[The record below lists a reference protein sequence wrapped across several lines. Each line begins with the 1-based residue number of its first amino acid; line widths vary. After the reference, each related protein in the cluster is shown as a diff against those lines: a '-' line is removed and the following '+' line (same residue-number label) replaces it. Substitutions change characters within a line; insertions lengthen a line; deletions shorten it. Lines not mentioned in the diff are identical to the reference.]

1 MASEPIEQSIN
12 LQVGDII
19 EFVAPTDSKINAKT
33 FLIKYLDKEK
43 LNIIGQDGVEVIINI
58 NEDGSLRNESI
69 ESIAILSRADS
80 PSYARQNGLVANQW
94 IDLHFGGEL
103 PVIMTGLITNLD
115 EDQIEIKLV
124 DDETIYIDFAYK
136 GIPEDLPLEQIVKR
150 EPPTADK
157 PADLLSPIPEKS
169 TPTSPEDE
177 VDADTPQELEIDEQ
191 DGTAVSPLPEPEF
204 RERVKNVLIAADQ
217 IQFGEK
223 LGAIAM
229 MVEVPEEE
237 KRYGIEKQTTD
248 LLNEMLSDIP
258 NAERTQ
264 TVLNNI
270 HRMIERFKQ
279 LRMQFSKFDAN
290 GNAQMPDIQG
300 ADFKPLVHSLEL
312 LNQKLYWILPV
323 VRNTKK
329 LYDVDED
336 VASEYNDVD
345 AETLSAVRSAETE
358 VIQAFKEGQIPDG
371 QNGYDYLIKQI
382 GKYWTPFGPPD
393 SDTGNI
399 TTKHVETNI
408 SAIVDNLYDF
418 YSSVAKNDNIKRK
431 RFLIQEY
438 NLGMNTLETQ
448 RIAGGGEVVKIKN
461 VTRPDVMSIKSF
473 ITLPAAAVRFS
484 HVNLPAT
491 NIMMKCN
498 LSQNYL
504 SYWRML
510 NKLTSVTTKPVDKE
524 PLEFDQDKYLEDIR
538 EYLPNESSDIDYKTY
553 LENMIPKTRVLF
565 NLVKKH
571 INGTL
576 SMNAVLSYMEPFLVY
591 QRDISFMQY
600 QEITEFISEKITD
613 WKKNYV
619 TKKRDYE
626 QLTRTASVKT
636 LPLMLQLLRQSPE
649 ANVEVNEGYRLDKVP
664 LEKYSD
670 GELINLMNSIDCS
683 RYFND
688 VVAMLSSDLML
699 PDGATKLLEQENLT
713 IHKAESQAEKPNSKS
728 CATRVL
734 SKKYLSID
742 ELTDDNGKQIKYDK
756 QYDKTYYD
764 VIEDHIAELD
774 AIPEQGS
781 KIAHLQRKITESTG
795 MSSDDAKREA
805 EAMIL
810 GYRPV
815 KEGDYAIVVIS
826 DEEVF
831 YYKRRDNTWVRD
843 ESIPTSTMADSNDL
857 FCNLDEKCIS
867 VNDDC
872 VALPAAAI
880 EIQKTAIKEM
890 VNEFSEQLKEGSKAI
905 DKRIMEKASNASSR
919 LTPLI
924 SLLTSEFLKND
935 TIKFELGASAK
946 EVVLEKS
953 PYADVLSL
961 ILSQSDFV
969 KRQNDI
975 TRFVAYYTRPANP
988 DEDQWWLYCIASNV
1002 KLLPTFISKLA
1013 DVYVNDGNY
1022 FLELQRIA
1030 AQQGEE
1036 GGDGE
1041 AIVDKYSGWIITRI
1055 DFSTDEGFTEEG
1067 FVMRSREV
1075 MEADLGRAIAQA
1087 PNEKVEEFGDPEA
1100 EKIARVMRA
1109 ISRYMGLNTN
1119 TLEEFVVSQT
1129 AKLLAK
1135 SMPARADYEAA
1146 IRAAEAKGKKKK
1158 LDPYDIAYDQTLIL
1172 LTMSFLLIAIQ
1183 TSIPGLR
1190 TRKTYPGCVK
1200 SFSGYPVFGNGDD
1213 SGIDYM
1219 ACVADG
1225 IKSSIEPWN
1234 SIKKLSQKKIVS
1246 KMKAFIDKFI
1256 MPTDVIQERIVAKN
1270 EYDAVNQEEYIPAEH
1285 DITNWIN
1292 FLPPLKPVN
1301 ATVLPPTKEF
1311 QDQFLTDIKRGT
1323 KGQFEK
1329 INALRSK
1336 IIYLALSIETAVQKV
1351 VTKNIADHQA
1361 ILSNAAKVPFLEN
1374 ACCNESNDETFK
1386 YFADREGSI
1395 VMDNNIV
1402 KDLRAVLDD
1411 VGAMSTASIL
1421 FDPTDTRIE
1430 FPSLPPEFDEETIY
1444 RAFIVYCKYNS
1455 DIPVSEE
1462 LRAICMDKPDDF
1474 NISDSIK
1481 DKIKKLKRDG
1491 RNFDNETLAR
1501 LMSVINKKNMV
1512 NLNLRTLVLSN
1523 IQRLRDRLS
1532 AVNDTEAGVLPPQF
1546 ISGMLNVIDRF
1557 GVGDLPA
1564 DRDTDEVR
1572 SMKNYLQ
1579 TINDQMQTVI
1589 SDFVRRNT
1597 NDKIHTKFIECLMS
1611 ITEFRPDPTNSD
1623 STVFQMADYA
1633 KSVSWLIARVFP
1645 NIIINEVAYSNV
1657 KVPACWNLS
1666 EQHQQDIRA
1675 QARDHY
1681 APLSKFYGDAQIKS
1695 LLQVFQFEGRQLWA
1709 ISDDTMYIAPVNT
1722 PEGMVQSVFDDK
1734 MVKYLFKFYILNA
1747 LINMMELVEREEFYD
1762 EKLERPS
1769 NPLLREVDVV
1779 LGQEGRAPMLEIM
1792 SGEKKQMSE
1801 KVAGVMAAFMAVVC
1815 QDKNTIN
1822 LNYDDLMEK
1831 VTRSKE
1837 KEKDQIVEFLT
1848 ELTDEEREIEN
1859 MFKNH
1864 RIGRWSVGMQKGF
1877 RVYEGDTYDNER
1889 KQIEERTIREAR
1901 LNKID
1906 GVTRGLMD
1914 VFELDAIVEE
1924 NEAQMIEDQELEI
1937 EYNGEDNNIGDADY
1951 GDEM

>member
-345 AETLSAVRSAETE
+345 AETLAAVRSAETE

-473 ITLPAAAVRFS
+473 ITLPEAAVRFS

-1087 PNEKVEEFGDPEA
+1087 PDEKVEEFGDPEA

-1329 INALRSK
+1329 N
-1336 IIYLALSIETAVQKV
+1336 
-1351 VTKNIADHQA
+1351 
-1361 ILSNAAKVPFLEN
+1361 
-1374 ACCNESNDETFK
+1374 
-1386 YFADREGSI
+1386 
-1395 VMDNNIV
+1395 
-1402 KDLRAVLDD
+1402 
-1411 VGAMSTASIL
+1411 
-1421 FDPTDTRIE
+1421 
-1430 FPSLPPEFDEETIY
+1430 
-1444 RAFIVYCKYNS
+1444 
-1455 DIPVSEE
+1455 
-1462 LRAICMDKPDDF
+1462 
-1474 NISDSIK
+1474 
-1481 DKIKKLKRDG
+1481 
-1491 RNFDNETLAR
+1491 
-1501 LMSVINKKNMV
+1501 
-1512 NLNLRTLVLSN
+1512 
-1523 IQRLRDRLS
+1523 
-1532 AVNDTEAGVLPPQF
+1532 
-1546 ISGMLNVIDRF
+1546 
-1557 GVGDLPA
+1557 
-1564 DRDTDEVR
+1564 
-1572 SMKNYLQ
+1572 
-1579 TINDQMQTVI
+1579 
-1589 SDFVRRNT
+1589 
-1597 NDKIHTKFIECLMS
+1597 
-1611 ITEFRPDPTNSD
+1611 
-1623 STVFQMADYA
+1623 
-1633 KSVSWLIARVFP
+1633 
-1645 NIIINEVAYSNV
+1645 
-1657 KVPACWNLS
+1657 
-1666 EQHQQDIRA
+1666 
-1675 QARDHY
+1675 
-1681 APLSKFYGDAQIKS
+1681 
-1695 LLQVFQFEGRQLWA
+1695 
-1709 ISDDTMYIAPVNT
+1709 
-1722 PEGMVQSVFDDK
+1722 
-1734 MVKYLFKFYILNA
+1734 
-1747 LINMMELVEREEFYD
+1747 
-1762 EKLERPS
+1762 
-1769 NPLLREVDVV
+1769 
-1779 LGQEGRAPMLEIM
+1779 
-1792 SGEKKQMSE
+1792 
-1801 KVAGVMAAFMAVVC
+1801 
-1815 QDKNTIN
+1815 
-1822 LNYDDLMEK
+1822 
-1831 VTRSKE
+1831 
-1837 KEKDQIVEFLT
+1837 
-1848 ELTDEEREIEN
+1848 
-1859 MFKNH
+1859 
-1864 RIGRWSVGMQKGF
+1864 
-1877 RVYEGDTYDNER
+1877 
-1889 KQIEERTIREAR
+1889 
-1901 LNKID
+1901 
-1906 GVTRGLMD
+1906 
-1914 VFELDAIVEE
+1914 
-1924 NEAQMIEDQELEI
+1924 
-1937 EYNGEDNNIGDADY
+1937 
-1951 GDEM
+1951 

>member
-345 AETLSAVRSAETE
+345 AETLAAVRSAETE

-473 ITLPAAAVRFS
+473 ITLPEAAVRFS

-805 EAMIL
+805 
-810 GYRPV
+810 
-815 KEGDYAIVVIS
+815 
-826 DEEVF
+826 
-831 YYKRRDNTWVRD
+831 
-843 ESIPTSTMADSNDL
+843 
-857 FCNLDEKCIS
+857 
-867 VNDDC
+867 
-872 VALPAAAI
+872 
-880 EIQKTAIKEM
+880 
-890 VNEFSEQLKEGSKAI
+890 
-905 DKRIMEKASNASSR
+905 
-919 LTPLI
+919 
-924 SLLTSEFLKND
+924 
-935 TIKFELGASAK
+935 
-946 EVVLEKS
+946 
-953 PYADVLSL
+953 
-961 ILSQSDFV
+961 
-969 KRQNDI
+969 
-975 TRFVAYYTRPANP
+975 
-988 DEDQWWLYCIASNV
+988 
-1002 KLLPTFISKLA
+1002 
-1013 DVYVNDGNY
+1013 
-1022 FLELQRIA
+1022 
-1030 AQQGEE
+1030 
-1036 GGDGE
+1036 
-1041 AIVDKYSGWIITRI
+1041 
-1055 DFSTDEGFTEEG
+1055 
-1067 FVMRSREV
+1067 
-1075 MEADLGRAIAQA
+1075 
-1087 PNEKVEEFGDPEA
+1087 
-1100 EKIARVMRA
+1100 
-1109 ISRYMGLNTN
+1109 
-1119 TLEEFVVSQT
+1119 
-1129 AKLLAK
+1129 
-1135 SMPARADYEAA
+1135 
-1146 IRAAEAKGKKKK
+1146 
-1158 LDPYDIAYDQTLIL
+1158 
-1172 LTMSFLLIAIQ
+1172 
-1183 TSIPGLR
+1183 
-1190 TRKTYPGCVK
+1190 
-1200 SFSGYPVFGNGDD
+1200 
-1213 SGIDYM
+1213 
-1219 ACVADG
+1219 
-1225 IKSSIEPWN
+1225 
-1234 SIKKLSQKKIVS
+1234 
-1246 KMKAFIDKFI
+1246 
-1256 MPTDVIQERIVAKN
+1256 
-1270 EYDAVNQEEYIPAEH
+1270 
-1285 DITNWIN
+1285 
-1292 FLPPLKPVN
+1292 
-1301 ATVLPPTKEF
+1301 
-1311 QDQFLTDIKRGT
+1311 
-1323 KGQFEK
+1323 
-1329 INALRSK
+1329 
-1336 IIYLALSIETAVQKV
+1336 
-1351 VTKNIADHQA
+1351 
-1361 ILSNAAKVPFLEN
+1361 
-1374 ACCNESNDETFK
+1374 
-1386 YFADREGSI
+1386 
-1395 VMDNNIV
+1395 
-1402 KDLRAVLDD
+1402 
-1411 VGAMSTASIL
+1411 
-1421 FDPTDTRIE
+1421 
-1430 FPSLPPEFDEETIY
+1430 
-1444 RAFIVYCKYNS
+1444 
-1455 DIPVSEE
+1455 
-1462 LRAICMDKPDDF
+1462 
-1474 NISDSIK
+1474 
-1481 DKIKKLKRDG
+1481 
-1491 RNFDNETLAR
+1491 
-1501 LMSVINKKNMV
+1501 
-1512 NLNLRTLVLSN
+1512 
-1523 IQRLRDRLS
+1523 
-1532 AVNDTEAGVLPPQF
+1532 
-1546 ISGMLNVIDRF
+1546 
-1557 GVGDLPA
+1557 
-1564 DRDTDEVR
+1564 
-1572 SMKNYLQ
+1572 
-1579 TINDQMQTVI
+1579 
-1589 SDFVRRNT
+1589 
-1597 NDKIHTKFIECLMS
+1597 
-1611 ITEFRPDPTNSD
+1611 
-1623 STVFQMADYA
+1623 
-1633 KSVSWLIARVFP
+1633 
-1645 NIIINEVAYSNV
+1645 
-1657 KVPACWNLS
+1657 
-1666 EQHQQDIRA
+1666 
-1675 QARDHY
+1675 
-1681 APLSKFYGDAQIKS
+1681 
-1695 LLQVFQFEGRQLWA
+1695 
-1709 ISDDTMYIAPVNT
+1709 
-1722 PEGMVQSVFDDK
+1722 
-1734 MVKYLFKFYILNA
+1734 
-1747 LINMMELVEREEFYD
+1747 
-1762 EKLERPS
+1762 
-1769 NPLLREVDVV
+1769 
-1779 LGQEGRAPMLEIM
+1779 
-1792 SGEKKQMSE
+1792 
-1801 KVAGVMAAFMAVVC
+1801 
-1815 QDKNTIN
+1815 
-1822 LNYDDLMEK
+1822 
-1831 VTRSKE
+1831 
-1837 KEKDQIVEFLT
+1837 
-1848 ELTDEEREIEN
+1848 
-1859 MFKNH
+1859 
-1864 RIGRWSVGMQKGF
+1864 
-1877 RVYEGDTYDNER
+1877 
-1889 KQIEERTIREAR
+1889 
-1901 LNKID
+1901 
-1906 GVTRGLMD
+1906 
-1914 VFELDAIVEE
+1914 
-1924 NEAQMIEDQELEI
+1924 
-1937 EYNGEDNNIGDADY
+1937 
-1951 GDEM
+1951 